1 MPARKRRLLVA
12 VAMDRASLDDM
23 TTGMMMGWRWRRAVR
38 WILLLYP
45 MAIGVWCGV
54 AMQLIHTLFHSE
66 PWRYYSHAEKQEY
79 VNNAMEHISRTW
91 HLPKENKE
99 LSL

>member
-23 TTGMMMGWRWRRAVR
+23 TTGMMGWRERRAVR
-38 WILLLYP
+38 WILLS
-45 MAIGVWCGV
+45 AIGVWCGV
-54 AMQLIHTLFHSE
+54 ATNTLFHTE
-66 PWRYYSHAEKQEY
+66 PWRYYSHAENQEY
-79 VNNAMEHISRTW
+79 VNTAIEHLSRTW

-99 LSL
+99 LSQ